1 MFALVQLKLDP
12 FAPVVPVLQE
22 LVALGAHKKFDT
34 LLREEQNKQW
44 LVPDFYYLGSFTWT
58 PNTYNFIIFL
68 I

>member
-44 LVPDFYYLGSFTWT
+44 LVQDFYYLGSFTWT
-58 PNTYNFIIFL
+58 PNT
-68 I
+68 